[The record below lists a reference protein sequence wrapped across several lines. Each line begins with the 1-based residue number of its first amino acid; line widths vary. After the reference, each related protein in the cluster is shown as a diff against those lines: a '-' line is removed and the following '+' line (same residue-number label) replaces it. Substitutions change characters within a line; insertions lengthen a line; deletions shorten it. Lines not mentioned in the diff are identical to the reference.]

1 MAYSG
6 RMKAGIGAVRATLAG
21 LGIGVQDAR
30 FTRHGEHEPDADA
43 PLVLVAC
50 SGGRDSIALAA
61 LARTVCATLGVRC
74 GAAIIDH
81 NMQAGSAQ
89 VADQAADRC
98 RALGLDPVIVRQ
110 VRVDDDDRGAEAAA
124 RDARYAALA
133 DIARDQDASVVLLA
147 HTKNDQAETVLIG
160 LLRSAGVDALAG
172 MPAMFRR
179 DGVRYARP
187 LLGLTRA
194 DTTGICEGLGLAWW
208 DDPTNG
214 DISSPCHLDRSEA
227 ERRELVEE
235 ADGTIARPT
244 AFARNDRGGGRGEN
258 HGKDASLP
266 LRSRIRHGLIPYL
279 EDFAGRDIVA
289 HLADGARPV
298 RRDKEYMDMQAD
310 AAAARARLDPAGD
323 VLRWSVKALESEHPA
338 IRARVI
344 AHDLAA
350 AGVAATARQIE
361 SVDRLVADWHGQSA
375 VQLSRG
381 YSVFRQ
387 KHVIRVCQDG
397 GHANR

>member
-1 MAYSG
+1 MAYSA
-6 RMKAGIGAVRATLAG
+6 RLKAGIGAVRSTLG
-21 LGIGVQDAR
+21 TLGIGVQDER
-30 FTRHGEHEPDADA
+30 FARHGEHEPDADA

-81 NMQAGSAQ
+81 DMQSGSAQ
-89 VADQAADRC
+89 VADQAAARC
-98 RALGLDPVIVRQ
+98 RGLGLDPVIVRR
-110 VRVDDDDRGAEAAA
+110 VSVDDDGRGAEAAA

-133 DIARDQDASVVLLA
+133 DIARATMASVVLLA

-172 MPAMFRR
+172 MPAAFER

-187 LLGLTRA
+187 LLSLTRD
-194 DTTGICEGLGLAWW
+194 DTTGVCRDLGLEWW

-214 DISSPCHLDRSEA
+214 DLLDDADDGNPPVDKVPANAA
-227 ERRELVEE
+227 ELP
-235 ADGTIARPT
+235 APQ
-244 AFARNDRGGGRGEN
+244 
-258 HGKDASLP
+258 LP

-298 RRDKEYMDMQAD
+298 RRDKEYLDLQAD
-310 AAAARARLDPAGD
+310 AAAARTRLDPAGD

-338 IRARVI
+338 IRTRVI

-350 AGVAATARQIE
+350 AGVPATARQIE

-375 VQLSRG
+375 VRLPRG

>member
-6 RMKAGIGAVRATLAG
+6 RMKAGIGAVRATLAE
-21 LGIGVQDAR
+21 LGIGVQDER

-74 GAAIIDH
+74 GAAIVDH
-81 NMQAGSAQ
+81 GMQADSDRI
-89 VADQAADRC
+89 ADEAAGRC
-98 RALGLDPVIVRQ
+98 RTLGLDPVIVR
-110 VRVDDDDRGAEAAA
+110 RVDVVDDGRGAEAAA

-133 DIARDQDASVVLLA
+133 AIARERDARVVLLA

-172 MPAMFRR
+172 MPAVFAR

-194 DTTGICEGLGLAWW
+194 DTTGICEDLGLAWW

-214 DISSPCHLDRSEA
+214 DA
-227 ERRELVEE
+227 
-235 ADGTIARPT
+235 AFPT
-244 AFARNDRGGGRGEN
+244 ESLGAA
-258 HGKDASLP
+258 LP
-266 LRSRIRHGLIPYL
+266 LRSRIRHGLIPFL

-289 HLADGARPV
+289 HLAEGARPV

-323 VLRWSVKALESEHPA
+323 VLRWSVRALEAEHPA

-344 AHDLAA
+344 AHGLAS
-350 AGVAATARQIE
+350 AGVPATARQIE